1 MIGLLL
7 RAVIC
12 ALGLWLATKIV
23 PGVRVDGLGSL
34 AAAAILLGLAN
45 ALVRPVLVFLTLPL
59 TIITLGL
66 FLLVVNGL
74 MIWLV
79 SALLGG
85 FSVSGL
91 IPAIGTWIVVWLTG
105 CVASW
110 FIGRDG
116 RVRALSN

>member
-1 MIGLLL
+1 MIGLIV
-7 RAVIC
+7 RAAIC

-34 AAAAILLGLAN
+34 AAAAVLLGIAN
-45 ALVRPVLVFLTLPL
+45 AIVRPVLIFLTLPL
-59 TIITLGL
+59 TLITLGL

-74 MIWLV
+74 MIWMV

-85 FSVSGL
+85 FKVSGL
-91 IPAIGTWIVVWLTG
+91 MAAIGAWIVVWLTG

-116 RVRALSN
+116 RVRALSD

>member
-7 RAVIC
+7 RAAIC
-12 ALGLWLATKIV
+12 ALGLWLATKVV
-23 PGVRVDGLGSL
+23 PGVSVDGLGSL
-34 AAAAILLGLAN
+34 AAAAVLLGIAN
-45 ALVRPVLVFLTLPL
+45 AIVRPVLVFLTLPL

-85 FSVSGL
+85 FSVNGL
-91 IPAIGTWIVVWLTG
+91 FPAIGTWLVVWVTG

-110 FIGRDG
+110 FIGREG
-116 RVRALSN
+116 RVRALSD